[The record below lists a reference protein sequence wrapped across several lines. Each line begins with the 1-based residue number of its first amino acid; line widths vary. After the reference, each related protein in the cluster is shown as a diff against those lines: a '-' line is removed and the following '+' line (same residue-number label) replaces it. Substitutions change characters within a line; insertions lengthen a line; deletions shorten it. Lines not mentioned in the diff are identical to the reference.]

1 LAIVM
6 SFRGKLIVQ
15 KQPSPR
21 ATMAAPYPKRRLRSY
36 TTRRDTIVATAIAA
50 FLQIRHVR
58 NTNEITVYLKLSD
71 RLEALGAP
79 GAFTAIDPFLDRL
92 ATDATLRLRL
102 AQPGFVEEFVI
113 IAAVLR
119 VLGQSA
125 T

>member
-1 LAIVM
+1 LD
-6 SFRGKLIVQ
+6 
-15 KQPSPR
+15 
-21 ATMAAPYPKRRLRSY
+21 
-36 TTRRDTIVATAIAA
+36 RRDRLGSLRARRRRYRNSGVSSDSA
-50 FLQIRHVR
+50 RP